1 MEYLY
6 LEEYQALTLKYWALK
21 LIGHVFQARP
31 QAASRGP
38 FRPRIFQLDQPDDA
52 TLECSIG

>member
-21 LIGHVFQARP
+21 LIGHVFKPARR
-31 QAASRGP
+31 QRAAARSGP
-38 FRPRIFQLDQPDDA
+38 GYFSWISLMTPPLNAP
-52 TLECSIG
+52 